1 MRRGGEGEGVG
12 RGEER
17 GEEGEEG
24 GVEGR
29 GGCTGSLYMK
39 CAEY

>member
-1 MRRGGEGEGVG
+1 MRRGGEGEEG
-12 RGEER
+12 RGVS
-17 GEEGEEG
+17 EEG

-29 GGCTGSLYMK
+29 GGCTGPLYMK